1 MSERSTFR
9 KVVGV
14 IATFGVVWV
23 VAGLYWRFAHR
34 VPTARELALVGIAL
48 PLLLMVAFVC
58 VRATLARPAAPRR
71 AVSTAAATLTTAT
84 TAAAAQVDAHDDWPT
99 GTLAVL
105 DGALS
110 FPAGMA
116 FGDIHAA
123 ARSRDTVGLHPTLK
137 RVDESRI
144 FAADATSISL
154 DDFDEQLLPSGSAAS
169 LDDEHWRALM
179 LAAHA
184 LDGLLS
190 RHAVATTH
198 DASLPRRARPL
209 ALHLLLPAR
218 WQQIAPTLAAWVD
231 AHVARQHGASV
242 TLPART
248 HIVEHPAQALAIVD
262 ELNVSLNRDRSTD
275 RHIVLACDSWLG
287 QHSVNALERADRLHG
302 PDCRD
307 GLVPGEGACA
317 LLLGLGDREDDGSPP
332 AARIHRVKAAEST
345 PAADQPDETV
355 SQLLEAARTRTVA
368 YGIDMA
374 ACALVSDASQRSSQ
388 TTEIAN
394 AESAWPDDD
403 TSDRCLHLGLANGDS
418 GAALALGAVALAAA
432 HAVRERQPTFA
443 ATVAHPHARAV
454 ALVTPPLQGET
465 SLEPVAATSVRV

>member
-14 IATFGVVWV
+14 IATYGVVWI
-23 VAGLYWRFAHR
+23 VAALYWRFAHR
-34 VPTARELALVGIAL
+34 VPSARELALVGIAL
-48 PLLLMVAFVC
+48 PLLLMIVYVC

-71 AVSTAAATLTTAT
+71 GVPTAAAISTTAT
-84 TAAAAQVDAHDDWPT
+84 AAAAAQVNEHDDWPT

-110 FPAGMA
+110 FPAGTA

-123 ARSRDTVGLHPTLK
+123 ARSRDTVGLHHALK

-190 RHAVATTH
+190 RHTVATTH
-198 DASLPRRARPL
+198 DASRPRPVTPL

-218 WQQIAPTLAAWVD
+218 WQPIAPTLTAWVD
-231 AHVARQHGASV
+231 AHVARHHGASV

-248 HIVEHPAQALAIVD
+248 RIVEHPAQALALVD
-262 ELNVSLNRDRSTD
+262 ELNVSLNRDRSAD

-317 LLLGLGDREDDGSPP
+317 LLLGLGDGEGDGSPA
-332 AARIHRVKAAEST
+332 AARIHRVKTAAST
-345 PAADQPDETV
+345 PAADQADETI
-355 SQLLEAARTRTVA
+355 SRLLEAARTRTVA

-374 ACALVSDASQRSSQ
+374 ACALISDASQRSSQ
-388 TTEIAN
+388 HTEIVT

-403 TSDRCLHLGLANGDS
+403 TRERCLHLGLANGDS

-443 ATVAHPHARAV
+443 ATLAHPHTRAV
-454 ALVTPPLQGET
+454 ALVTPPRQEEA
-465 SLEPVAATSVRV
+465 SLERVAATSVRV